1 MKKFIAMFL
10 AMVMI
15 MAMSVTAFA
24 AENETLTESPAT
36 GKDAGSY
43 DIGVTGKYEAG
54 YIDADPVISV
64 DIEWESMEF
73 TYAAGGYQG
82 VWNPGT
88 HEYDNPV
95 DSEEGGWRDN
105 EGRNIKLTNHSN
117 VGVEATFEF
126 TKNSSI
132 SEEIGGTFTGPIK
145 KKLTLNA
152 GVENKYDEADS
163 KTVSFKISGT
173 PASTLD
179 GKLGTISITI
189 AQPVTDSEE

>member
-43 DIGVTGKYEAG
+43 DIGVTGKYEAD
-54 YIDADPVISV
+54 YINADPVISV

-73 TYAAGGYQG
+73 TYAADGYQG
-82 VWNPGT
+82 VWNPGS
-88 HEYDNPV
+88 HEYEN
-95 DSEEGGWRDN
+95 SIAEGESGWRDN

-126 TKNSSI
+126 TKDSSI
-132 SEEIGGTFTGPIK
+132 SEDIGGEFTGLTES
-145 KKLTLNA
+145 KLNLTA
-152 GVENKYDEADS
+152 GEENKYDEADS
-163 KTVSFKISGT
+163 KSVSFKITGT
-173 PASTLD
+173 PDNTLN
-179 GKLGTISITI
+179 GVLGTISITI
-189 AQPVTDSEE
+189 AQTTDPQE

>member
-24 AENETLTESPAT
+24 AENETLTESSAT

-43 DIGVTGKYEAG
+43 DIGVTGKYEAD

-82 VWNPGT
+82 VWNPGN
-88 HEYDNPV
+88 HEYDNSV

-117 VGVEATFEF
+117 VGVEATFGF
-126 TKNSSI
+126 TKDSSI
-132 SEEIGGTFTGPIK
+132 SADIGGTFTGLNEG
-145 KKLTLNA
+145 KLSLNA
-152 GVENKYDEADS
+152 GVEGKYDEADS
-163 KTVSFKISGT
+163 KSVSFKITGI
-173 PASTLD
+173 PANTLN
-179 GKLGTISITI
+179 GVLGTISITI
-189 AQPVTDSEE
+189 AQTTDPQE